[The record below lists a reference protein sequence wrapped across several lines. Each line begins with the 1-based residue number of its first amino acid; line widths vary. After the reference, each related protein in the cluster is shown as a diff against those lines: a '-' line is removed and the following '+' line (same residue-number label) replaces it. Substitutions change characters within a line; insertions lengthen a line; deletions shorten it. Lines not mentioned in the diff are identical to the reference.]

1 MTVADMPGAPPPTRW
16 MARVLDPVSRT
27 TEVLF
32 GLVMVLT
39 FTATFNVSEAGR
51 QDVRLMLVA
60 AVGCG
65 LAWALIDAAMYLL
78 SVRAERALGKRAY
91 EGLRAG
97 SPAEAR
103 RILEDALP
111 PFVAEALEDHD
122 LDTIRARLLALDP
135 RPVPLTLTHDD
146 YLGALAIFLL
156 VLFATL
162 PMAVPFV
169 LISDPGRALWVS
181 HAIAITLLFLTGY
194 ALGRHWGQAL
204 RVGLGMIAVG
214 VVLVATAVALGG

>member
-1 MTVADMPGAPPPTRW
+1 MTVAYIPGAPPPTRW
-16 MARVLDPVSRT
+16 IARVLDPVSRT
-27 TEVLF
+27 TEILF

-78 SVRAERALGKRAY
+78 SVRAERALGQRAY
-91 EGLRAG
+91 VSLRAG

-111 PFVAEALEDHD
+111 PLVAEALEDHD
-122 LDTIRARLLALDP
+122 LDTIRARLLELDP
-135 RPVPLTLTHDD
+135 PPVPLAFTRDD
-146 YLGALAIFLL
+146 YLGAFAIFLL

-162 PMAVPFV
+162 PMAVPF
-169 LISDPGRALWVS
+169 LIFADPARALWVS
-181 HAIAITLLFLTGY
+181 HAIAITLLFVTGY
-194 ALGRHWGQAL
+194 ALGRQWGQPL
-204 RVGLGMIAVG
+204 RVGLSMIGVG
-214 VVLVATAVALGG
+214 VALVATAVALGG